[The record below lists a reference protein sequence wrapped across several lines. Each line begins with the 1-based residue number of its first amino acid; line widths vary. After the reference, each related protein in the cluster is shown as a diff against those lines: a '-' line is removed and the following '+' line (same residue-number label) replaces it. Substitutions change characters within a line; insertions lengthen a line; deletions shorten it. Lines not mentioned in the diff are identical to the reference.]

1 MKIIN
6 LPFYLFLFFFPLLFL
21 PLNNGDYDFF
31 KLAFFFSFASLLF
44 FICLI
49 SIVRRKGFNYSLT
62 GVLLLGLTAV
72 TLLSATFQSPN
83 LITVLT
89 TPLSVSTVFAGTLF
103 YFALINN
110 KTIDKKVIK
119 IILLVYTITAFA
131 LFAYPFFLGSKPY
144 LLPFSYGLKITL
156 EVMKDLKS
164 LLLGIGPTNFM
175 TAFTLGKSASI
186 NSTPFWNVI
195 FTSSSSFFLNL
206 ITESGLIAGLIY
218 LFIFFKSLPPAK
230 PAASWRAGKLLKS
243 HLPLFFLLLF
253 QLVFPGNIAV
263 FILTIIFLALVSG
276 KEIKEVKPRNSV
288 YIFAFPLTIFILIAL
303 FFTGNWTL
311 AEINYRLSISALSA
325 NKGTDAYNLQKNA
338 IYYNPRLDRYHVALS
353 QTSLV
358 LANALSAKKELT
370 ADDRQNIPRL
380 IQQSIEEARLAVE
393 LNKTSIINWDN
404 LAKIYSSLVNFA
416 AGSDKWAIDADEQK
430 IKLDPQNPNHRI
442 ALGNLLFNLKRYDE
456 AQVQYS
462 EAVSLKS
469 DLPIARYQLAQTFKE
484 QKKYAQSRQELQET
498 LSLLEVNSPDAQKVQ
513 KELEELPNF

>member
-44 FICLI
+44 FISLI

-72 TLLSATFQSPN
+72 TLLSAILQSPN
-83 LITVLT
+83 LVTVLT

-144 LLPFSYGLKITL
+144 LLPFSYGLKIAL

-206 ITESGLIAGLIY
+206 VTESGLIAGTIY
-218 LFIFFKSLPPAK
+218 LFLFFKSL
-230 PAASWRAGKLLKS
+230 R
-243 HLPLFFLLLF
+243 LLLPA
-253 QLVFPGNIAV
+253 Q
-263 FILTIIFLALVSG
+263 
-276 KEIKEVKPRNSV
+276 
-288 YIFAFPLTIFILIAL
+288 
-303 FFTGNWTL
+303 
-311 AEINYRLSISALSA
+311 
-325 NKGTDAYNLQKNA
+325 
-338 IYYNPRLDRYHVALS
+338 
-353 QTSLV
+353 
-358 LANALSAKKELT
+358 
-370 ADDRQNIPRL
+370 
-380 IQQSIEEARLAVE
+380 
-393 LNKTSIINWDN
+393 
-404 LAKIYSSLVNFA
+404 
-416 AGSDKWAIDADEQK
+416 AG
-430 IKLDPQNPNHRI
+430 
-442 ALGNLLFNLKRYDE
+442 
-456 AQVQYS
+456 
-462 EAVSLKS
+462 
-469 DLPIARYQLAQTFKE
+469 
-484 QKKYAQSRQELQET
+484 
-498 LSLLEVNSPDAQKVQ
+498 
-513 KELEELPNF
+513 